1 MLLRASLQGC
11 CPWRR
16 LAPVEGRGKHNTAE
30 VAQKQAQEGDGGT
43 DAAMPIS
50 SPHVSRLRGV
60 FACQEDRT
68 APGVQRFFELLAEG
82 LPPRDRK
89 TRRAWWCLVAQAVA
103 ASGRWARRCSIYS
116 I

>member
-68 APGVQRFFELLAEG
+68 ARRKAQPRECSAFSSFLQKASLRVTEKHDVRGGV
-82 LPPRDRK
+82 
-89 TRRAWWCLVAQAVA
+89 WWLKL
-103 ASGRWARRCSIYS
+103 
-116 I
+116 